1 MTDWLNHLVTEI
13 HKTEGTFVDNPNT
26 VEEIPFYEVGKLL
39 TSSPIFL
46 DYFLPLTVFS
56 WI

>member
-26 VEEIPFYEVGKLL
+26 VEEIPFYEVGKIL
-39 TSSPIFL
+39 TGSPVFL
-46 DYFLPLTVFS
+46 DQFYL
-56 WI
+56 